1 MAQIPYSKGGDDFKP
16 WPEGTYDWMIK
27 KVEQKV
33 SKQEK
38 PQIEITLE
46 GVGNDAQSGKTMKDR
61 RSLVPEAAFRIEA
74 LIKATGCPE
83 IDTGEKDKDGKPV
96 MTFDTDDLVGR
107 YFRGTLSHRPHNN
120 KIFADIGD
128 EGPSPI
134 APKGMTGVAEDASSA
149 PADGA
154 GTPAETQAAAQPS
167 AAGAPAV
174 GRRPRPAPAS

>member
-27 KVEQKV
+27 KVEQTT

-38 PQIEITLE
+38 PQLSLTLE
-46 GVGNDAQSGKTMKDR
+46 GVGNDAQSGKTMRDW

-83 IDTGEKDKDGKPV
+83 IDTGEKDASGKPV

-107 YFRGTLSHRPHNN
+107 YFRGTLTHRPHNG
-120 KIFADIGD
+120 KVFADIGD
-128 EGPSPI
+128 ECPSPI
-134 APKGMTGVAEDASSA
+134 APKGMTGTTEEADA

-154 GTPAETQAAAQPS
+154 GAPAETPPAQPS
-167 AAGAPAV
+167 ASGAPAV